1 MKHSNII
8 LRCQQGERA
17 AQRMLFDQYYNYV
30 YTICHRY
37 IQHHQDSEDV
47 VSITFNKIFKNIDR
61 LKDTADLGLKR
72 WIQTISIN
80 ESLRALKK
88 KQPIDYTSDEKDLDS
103 IVAPVESSVNI
114 DIELIKK
121 IVNEMPL
128 GYRTI
133 FLLKVVEGL
142 SHSEIAEHLGI
153 SRNTSKSQMLKARNY
168 LKVKLKQYES
178 RQFG

>member
-1 MKHSNII
+1 MKESNII
-8 LRCQQGERA
+8 HKCQQGDQA
-17 AQRMLFDQYYNYV
+17 GQRMLFDQYYNYV
-30 YTICHRY
+30 YTITHRY
-37 IQHHQDSEDV
+37 IQHHQDTEDV
-47 VSITFNKIFKNIDR
+47 VSITFHKIFKNIHQ
-61 LKDTADLGLKR
+61 LKDTVDMGLKR

-88 KQPIDYTSDEKDLDS
+88 KQPIDYTSEEKDLDS
-103 IVAPVESSVNI
+103 IIELEESSVEI
-114 DIELIKK
+114 DTQLIKK

-133 FLLKVVEGL
+133 FLLNVIEGL
-142 SHSEIAEHLGI
+142 SHSEIAENLGI

-168 LKVKLKQYES
+168 LKMKLKKYEP